1 METIINTV
9 EALKFNYK
17 RHIMKYKILALALV
31 AFIGMQAQEKKET
44 KKVENKDKMV
54 VTKTKIINVMENG
67 EMVQKKVMIKTTKE
81 QEIKTDPNYEG
92 TIDAPR
98 VFPATKVSKV
108 IYIDNDEDPFYDS
121 QSELSFYQHDGKTYS
136 FNPTDSGFEI
146 IDKESNMNLANAR
159 FSNNA
164 DVYLLETGDYSGIGY
179 FRNGMF
185 VIEYYDDEGTLI
197 VKKFKDSKL

>member
-1 METIINTV
+1 M
-9 EALKFNYK
+9 KF
-17 RHIMKYKILALALV
+17 KILVLALV
-31 AFIGMQAQEKKET
+31 AFIGMQAQEKKE
-44 KKVENKDKMV
+44 ENKDKMV
-54 VTKTKIINVMENG
+54 VTKTKIINVMEDG

-81 QEIKTDPNYEG
+81 QIIKTDPDYKG

-121 QSELSFYQHDGKTYS
+121 QSELSFYQHNGKTYS
-136 FNPTDSGFEI
+136 FNPTDSGFKI
-146 IDKESNMNLANAR
+146 LDKETNQNLANAR

-197 VKKFKDSKL
+197 VKKFSDSKL

>member
-1 METIINTV
+1 M
-9 EALKFNYK
+9 KF
-17 RHIMKYKILALALV
+17 KIFALALV
-31 AFIGMQAQEKKET
+31 AFVGMQAQEKKEET
-44 KKVENKDKMV
+44 DKTNKDKMV

-81 QEIKTDPNYEG
+81 QEIKTDPSYEG
-92 TIDAPR
+92 TINAPR

-121 QSELSFYQHDGKTYS
+121 QSELTFYQHDGKTYA
-136 FNPTDSGFEI
+136 FNPTDTGFEI
-146 IDKESNMNLANAR
+146 SEKESNETLANAR

-185 VIEYYDDEGTLI
+185 VIEYYDDKGTLI
-197 VKKFKDSKL
+197 VKKFNDSKL

>member
-1 METIINTV
+1 M
-9 EALKFNYK
+9 KF
-17 RHIMKYKILALALV
+17 KILALTLLT
-31 AFIGMQAQEKKET
+31 FIGVNAQDKTKET
-44 KKVENKDKMV
+44 PKDNKDKMV
-54 VTKTKIINVMENG
+54 VTKTKIINVMEDG
-67 EMVQKKVMIKTTKE
+67 ELIQKKVLVKTTKE
-81 QEIKTDPNYEG
+81 QEIKTDPNYKG

-121 QSELSFYQHDGKTYS
+121 QSQITFYQHNNKTYS
-136 FNPTDSGFEI
+136 FNPTDTGFDIKDSDSEQY
-146 IDKESNMNLANAR
+146 LASAR

-179 FRNGMF
+179 FKNDMF

-197 VKKFKDSKL
+197 IKKFSDHKL